1 MKVSSKLL
9 NTWSAMRTRGDL
21 KRLIS
26 YTEKS
31 KPTIIKAL
39 KHGEA
44 SEKVILKISRFY
56 SEKEITTPEEIEL
69 QALNL
74 FSNGKGRKTY

>member
-9 NTWSAMRTRGDL
+9 NKWSARRTRGDIR
-21 KRLIS
+21 RLT
-26 YTEKS
+26 YFTKKS

-44 SEKVILKISRFY
+44 SENIILKISEYY
-56 SEKEITTPEEIEL
+56 SERKISTAKEIEL

-74 FSNGKGRKTY
+74 LSNGKGRKTY